1 MIDVMAALII
11 SSILYMS
18 VLDMYLGQFGW
29 KIFKSSVNGYMQ
41 VAGIFFYNVVQCR
54 CIAYNVI
61 ALLAEVNS
69 IFLHAR
75 KLLQMSGFEFTGLL
89 YRANAVANLVSFVP
103 CRFGG
108 LAWIVYGMTQWN
120 DRVSVIYL
128 YLLAAAI
135 FVLWVTNTV
144 LYWRLICSDLLRRQ
158 QHASPAAAAAALT
171 SQVASSV
178 HCNGAAVNGSL
189 SAHDISDDSQQEPE
203 QIASC
208 VNGVPNMRQRGMKT
222 INGTL

>member
-1 MIDVMAALII
+1 LFILEITQYSLVESLIRH
-11 SSILYMS
+11 
-18 VLDMYLGQFGW
+18 
-29 KIFKSSVNGYMQ
+29 VNCHVQ

-75 KLLQMSGFEFTGLL
+75 KLLQMSGSEFSGWL
-89 YRANAVANLVSFVP
+89 YRANSAANLVSFVP

-120 DRVSVIYL
+120 DRVSQIYL

-135 FVLWVTNTV
+135 FVLWVTNAI
-144 LYWRLICSDLLRRQ
+144 LFWRLICSDVLRRQ
-158 QHASPAAAAAALT
+158 RQAKPVAATVADLT
-171 SQVASSV
+171 SQVASSSV

-189 SAHDISDDSQQEPE
+189 SGHDVSDDMQQAH
-203 QIASC
+203 QHV
-208 VNGVPNMRQRGMKT
+208 VNGPASMRQRGIKT
-222 INGTL
+222 VNGTV

>member
-1 MIDVMAALII
+1 MLT
-11 SSILYMS
+11 
-18 VLDMYLGQFGW
+18 DMY
-29 KIFKSSVNGYMQ
+29 VQ

-75 KLLQMSGFEFTGLL
+75 KLLQMSGFEFSGWL
-89 YRANAVANLVSFVP
+89 YRANAAANLVSFVP

-120 DRVSVIYL
+120 ERVSQIYL

-135 FVLWVTNTV
+135 FVLWVTNAI
-144 LYWRLICSDLLRRQ
+144 LYWRLICSDLLRHQRQ
-158 QHASPAAAAAALT
+158 ARPVVATVTDHT
-171 SQVASSV
+171 SQVASSL
-178 HCNGAAVNGSL
+178 HCNGATVNGSL
-189 SAHDISDDSQQEPE
+189 SGHGMNEDVQQEC
-203 QIASC
+203 QMTSV
-208 VNGVPNMRQRGMKT
+208 VNGPPSMRQRGLMT
-222 INGTL
+222 VNGTV